1 MFFSSLS
8 SWWHEGQRKTILSP
22 STSRG
27 LTETKQVWAQTDR
40 LHRKQQYTDP
50 PARHKQ
56 HALQCGLIFI
66 PVGIHFQTYIVVK
79 GTASHG
85 RDGRLRRR
93 GSRSRSGVPPNP
105 RATVGTEPPVA
116 FRAVCL
122 VRGMLAMMR
131 EGRKEWGGKKQNES
145 GLYDWTVSYLN
156 QSIKNTLPHFSTS
169 CLAFKTNKVNFLKS
183 ITYMIHITSHTC

>member
-1 MFFSSLS
+1 M
-8 SWWHEGQRKTILSP
+8 HEGQRKTILSP

-27 LTETKQVWAQTDR
+27 LTETKQVWAQTTVCTGSSSIR
-40 LHRKQQYTDP
+40 TP

-56 HALQCGLIFI
+56 HALQCGLIFV

-79 GTASHG
+79 AQLPTVGMGGCAG
-85 RDGRLRRR
+85 AEAGA
-93 GSRSRSGVPPNP
+93 GVPPNP